1 MGPIFSWIKFC
12 SSRTNRQSTKVLSVF
27 LKTRLPY
34 LPYLLSSWGIPVFKH
49 KGTGSS
55 NAWLQKR
62 KSTKSSG
69 FTGLPTNRTG
79 PKAELCKLTQ
89 PHSSTRNTRKLPL
102 DQRNCGRKRLPRACV
117 PRISCKCTSY
127 WNWSHQSLAPA
138 EEAVTEGH

>member
-12 SSRTNRQSTKVLSVF
+12 SSRTNRQSTKVLSVI
-27 LKTRLPY
+27 LKNRLPY

-49 KGTGSS
+49 KGTWSS

-62 KSTKSSG
+62 KSTTSSG

-79 PKAELCKLTQ
+79 PKLSFANSPNLTPQHRTPENRHWTNGTAERRGHHMLVS
-89 PHSSTRNTRKLPL
+89 PGSP
-102 DQRNCGRKRLPRACV
+102 V
-117 PRISCKCTSY
+117 CTSC